1 MHCYNRAMAQKKP
14 TNPFYVAA
22 LPTGVLF
29 ALTACAYVVMM
40 VRTISP
46 GAEEATGLV
55 QLMERH
61 GILLMAAELAALGM
75 LTVAAIASDDFWM
88 RRFEEKHGRANA
100 MEKSP

>member
-1 MHCYNRAMAQKKP
+1 MPQTKP

-22 LPTGVLF
+22 LPMGVLF

-40 VRTISP
+40 VRTIGP

-61 GILLMAAELAALGM
+61 GILVMVAELVALGL
-75 LTVAAIASDDFWM
+75 LTVAAIASDDFWT
-88 RRFEEKHGRANA
+88 RRFEEKQGRMNSV
-100 MEKSP
+100 EESP